1 MILLSLLML
10 TSCLKTE
17 IINES
22 IEQADTV
29 VMKKPH
35 KPLPPPYEDDTTR
48 VVIGFNPTVEDWDEE
63 NVEM

>member
-22 IEQADTV
+22 IEQLDTV

-35 KPLPPPYEDDTTR
+35 RPLPPPIEEDTTR
-48 VVIGFNPTVEDWDEE
+48 VQIGFNPTVDDWEDTEVD
-63 NVEM
+63 M